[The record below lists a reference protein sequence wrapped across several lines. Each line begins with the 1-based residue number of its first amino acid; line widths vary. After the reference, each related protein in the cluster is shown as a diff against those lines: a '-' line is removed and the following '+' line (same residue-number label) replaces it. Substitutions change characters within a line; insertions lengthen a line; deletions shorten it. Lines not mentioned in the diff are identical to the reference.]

1 MKAQDVAQKAAAY
14 FRSQS
19 GLTRL
24 LAGCVEKYRRHGRLA
39 GGVMLPKASEEER
52 QALEA
57 LRRRLEAEETLLI
70 SLREVALALQDTCC
84 RSRLGSGFAGIC
96 RMKNFFLGRRCALWP
111 KSSEICFSAAPA

>member
-39 GGVMLPKASEEER
+39 GKVMLSKASEEER

-57 LRRRLEAEETLLI
+57 FLRRRLEAEETLLI
-70 SLREVALALQDTCC
+70 SLREVALALQATCLP
-84 RSRLGSGFAGIC
+84 RPIY
-96 RMKNFFLGRRCALWP
+96 
-111 KSSEICFSAAPA
+111 